1 GGTVTDTAMRPN
13 RFTIVLTS
21 AENDVNLTVQTCVVY
36 NDQAATAAPTLF
48 LHDALPI
55 LTQTATGIIT
65 GTGLQLLGSGTVNLD
80 QAANNIVTLAA
91 NYSGPISYLDVNG
104 LAVGTVTDT
113 AMSPSTTTSGITST
127 GNDVKLTV
135 QAGGLSIG
143 QAVSTGAGDLTLNI
157 TGAVTQT
164 ATGIITGT
172 GLQLLGSGTVNLD
185 QAANNVVTLAAS
197 YSGPISYLDV
207 NGLAVGAVTDT
218 AMSPS
223 TTTSGISSNNND
235 VKLTV
240 EAGGP
245 LLGALPISG
254 AGDLTLN
261 VAGAVNQT
269 ATGIITGTGLQ
280 LLGSGTVNLDQ
291 AANNV
296 VTLAASYSGT
306 ISYLDVNTLS
316 VGAVT
321 DTAMSPSTTT
331 SGITSGGN
339 DVKLTVQAGGLSIA
353 PTLATGAGDLT
364 LNVVGPV
371 SQTATGVITGT
382 GLQLLGS
389 GTVNLDQ
396 AANNIVTIAANYS
409 GPISYLDLTLLA
421 ALPISDTAM
430 SPSTTTSGITS
441 GGNDVKLTV
450 QAGGLSIAQA

>member
-1 GGTVTDTAMRPN
+1 MTPN
-13 RFTIVLTS
+13 
-21 AENDVNLTVQTCVVY
+21 
-36 NDQAATAAPTLF
+36 
-48 LHDALPI
+48 
-55 LTQTATGIIT
+55 
-65 GTGLQLLGSGTVNLD
+65 
-80 QAANNIVTLAA
+80 
-91 NYSGPISYLDVNG
+91 
-104 LAVGTVTDT
+104 
-113 AMSPSTTTSGITST
+113 TTTSGITST

-143 QAVSTGAGDLTLNI
+143 EAVSTGAGDLTLNV

-185 QAANNVVTLAAS
+185 QAANNVVTLAAN
-197 YSGPISYLDV
+197 YSGTISYLDI

-240 EAGGP
+240 QAGG
-245 LLGALPISG
+245 LFIGQSVSTG

-261 VAGAVNQT
+261 VTGAVTQT

-280 LLGSGTVNLDQ
+280 VLGSGTVNLDV

-296 VTLAASYSGT
+296 ATIAASYSGT
-306 ISYLDVNTLS
+306 ISYLDVNGLA
-316 VGAVT
+316 VGTVT

-339 DVKLTVQAGGLSIA
+339 DVKLTVQAGGLSIGQA
-353 PTLATGAGDLT
+353 VSTGAGDLT
-364 LNVVGPV
+364 LNVTGAVT
-371 SQTATGVITGT
+371 QTATGLITDRNCD
-382 GLQLLGS
+382 LQRS

-396 AANNIVTIAANYS
+396 ATNNVVTLAANYS
-409 GPISYLDLTLLA
+409 GTISYLDVNGLA
-421 ALPISDTAM
+421 VGTVTDTAM
-430 SPSTTTSGITS
+430 TPNTTTSGITS
-441 GGNDVKLTV
+441 TGNDVKLTV
-450 QAGGLSIAQA
+450 QAGGLSIGQAVSTGAGDLTLNVTGAVTQTATGLI